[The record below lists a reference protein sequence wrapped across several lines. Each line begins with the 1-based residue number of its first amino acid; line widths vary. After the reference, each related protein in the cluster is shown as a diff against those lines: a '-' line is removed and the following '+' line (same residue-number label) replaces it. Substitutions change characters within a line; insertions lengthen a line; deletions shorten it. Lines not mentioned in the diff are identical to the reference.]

1 LAWVV
6 GIGIGL
12 ALLFSYPKQMLSLMG
27 ILAVLGGTTLLFVVN
42 ADSKRAQEAQ
52 ARRASIYI
60 SVKYDQTI
68 CSPSFPLV
76 VTIENTFNKTLLS
89 VNFDLI
95 GKRSGYSDPVL
106 KTPYSV
112 KSDKII
118 SSGGIHTAC
127 WSVPEASY
135 GTSNSVPPN
144 ALEWTAEYAYADFE
158 GE

>member
-1 LAWVV
+1 MAWVV

-12 ALLFSYPKQMLSLMG
+12 ALLFSYPKQMLSLVG
-27 ILAVLGGTTLLFVVN
+27 VLAVLGGAALLYVMN

-60 SVKYDQTI
+60 SVKFDPTT
-68 CSPSFPLV
+68 CSDSFPLA

-89 VNFDLI
+89 VNFDLV
-95 GKRSGYSDPVL
+95 GKRSGYSDPIL

-118 SSGGIHTAC
+118 LSGGIHTAC
-127 WSVPEASY
+127 WSVPEPSY
-135 GTSNSVPPN
+135 GTSNSVPPD